1 MKGLV
6 FLLEYIN
13 SIPKVNLQAFIAIF
27 LFLLS
32 LFIARIVVN
41 IQTGKWPGNQL
52 FVTYLRVVL
61 GFTFAASIA
70 LGFYSFAGID
80 IVFK

>member
-1 MKGLV
+1 M
-6 FLLEYIN
+6 LEYIN